1 MSIYSVYPSI
11 LEGIPETH
19 IQVDGIHGKGNCIE
33 IFLENIIQSP
43 CKVCKYTQMFE
54 GTPVYTSLHAP
65 GKLAQIIRKV
75 VSGNGTVGEVYL
87 SFRWSLLHANSLHIH
102 VRRIPHPSDMRHI
115 YLLWLAIVS

>member
-43 CKVCKYTQMFE
+43 CKVGKYTQM
-54 GTPVYTSLHAP
+54 V
-65 GKLAQIIRKV
+65 
-75 VSGNGTVGEVYL
+75 
-87 SFRWSLLHANSLHIH
+87 
-102 VRRIPHPSDMRHI
+102 
-115 YLLWLAIVS
+115 

>member
-43 CKVCKYTQMFE
+43 CKVCMYSESFESIPSSTGFYSPLECTQVIRE
-54 GTPVYTSLHAP
+54 
-65 GKLAQIIRKV
+65 IIWGGR
-75 VSGNGTVGEVYL
+75 VSHKFRFNRNEKNGPAL
-87 SFRWSLLHANSLHIH
+87 SFTRLLS
-102 VRRIPHPSDMRHI
+102 
-115 YLLWLAIVS
+115 W

>member
-43 CKVCKYTQMFE
+43 CKVGKYTQMFE

-65 GKLAQIIRKV
+65 GKLAMAPSEKL
-75 VSGNGTVGEVYL
+75 TFFPVGL
-87 SFRWSLLHANSLHIH
+87 PS
-102 VRRIPHPSDMRHI
+102 RR
-115 YLLWLAIVS
+115 

>member
-1 MSIYSVYPSI
+1 MVIFYGIDNNLNLYLFMSIYSVYPSI

-43 CKVCKYTQMFE
+43 CKVGKYTQMFE

-87 SFRWSLLHANSLHIH
+87 SPVES
-102 VRRIPHPSDMRHI
+102 PSRK
-115 YLLWLAIVS
+115 

>member
-43 CKVCKYTQMFE
+43 CKVGKYTQMFE

-75 VSGNGTVGEVYL
+75 VSGNGTVGEVDFL
-87 SFRWSLLHANSLHIH
+87 SGRITFTQITFIYISGEFLIH
-102 VRRIPHPSDMRHI
+102 QVGYICTCFGSQ
-115 YLLWLAIVS
+115 S

>member
-43 CKVCKYTQMFE
+43 CKVGEDIQMLE
-54 GTPVYTSLHAP
+54 ARQSTPACTPQANL
-65 GKLAQIIRKV
+65 RK
-75 VSGNGTVGEVYL
+75 SSEK
-87 SFRWSLLHANSLHIH
+87 S
-102 VRRIPHPSDMRHI
+102 
-115 YLLWLAIVS
+115 

>member
-43 CKVCKYTQMFE
+43 CKVGKYTQMFE
-54 GTPVYTSLHAP
+54 GTPSTPACTPQANL
-65 GKLAQIIRKV
+65 RK
-75 VSGNGTVGEVYL
+75 SSEK
-87 SFRWSLLHANSLHIH
+87 S
-102 VRRIPHPSDMRHI
+102 
-115 YLLWLAIVS
+115 

>member
-43 CKVCKYTQMFE
+43 CKVGKYTQMFE

-65 GKLAQIIRKV
+65 GKLAQVIRKV
-75 VSGNGTVGEVYL
+75 
-87 SFRWSLLHANSLHIH
+87 AMA
-102 VRRIPHPSDMRHI
+102 PSEKFTFSPVESPSRK
-115 YLLWLAIVS
+115 

>member
-43 CKVCKYTQMFE
+43 CKVGKYTQMFE

-75 VSGNGTVGEVYL
+75 VSGNGTVGEVYF
-87 SFRWSLLHANSLHIH
+87 SPVES
-102 VRRIPHPSDMRHI
+102 PSRK
-115 YLLWLAIVS
+115 